1 MNHKLFVA
9 RREKRLS
16 QKKVA
21 ELLHMDR
28 STYNRKEMGRLF
40 FTLPEAI
47 KLTRILDCTLN
58 DLFQEEETA

>member
-9 RREKRLS
+9 RREKRMT
-16 QKKVA
+16 QK
-21 ELLHMDR
+21 ELAKQIGIDV
-28 STYNRKEMGRLF
+28 STYNRKEMGRLY

-47 KLTRILDCTLN
+47 KLTRILGCTLN